1 MARALENWLQSFVDY
16 SSFGEAPKRMY
27 FWVGVSTIAGALRR
41 RVWID
46 QVYFRW
52 YPNFYIILVAPP
64 GIVSKSTT
72 ASIGMSLLRQV
83 PGIRFGPEIVT
94 WQALSKSLAESGEAF
109 DLGGE
114 LHSMSAITIESSE
127 FGNLL
132 NPDDRD
138 MVDLLVTLWDGR
150 QGTLRK
156 VTKMS
161 GTDEIVNP
169 WINIVACTTP
179 SWIAG
184 NFPEYLIGGGFTSRC
199 VFVFADAKERY
210 VAYPRERV
218 PAGMHDR
225 ALELIHD
232 LEHIAVNLCGEYV
245 LTREAIEWGTAWY
258 QNHYENRPEGLDDQR
273 FGGYIA
279 RKQTHIHKL
288 AIVLAAAQRDSLD
301 ITAEDLALANTMVTD
316 LERDMPK
323 VFARLGQNEAS
334 AHMERFVALVRRRGK
349 IPYEEAFRF
358 AHTYFPDARDF
369 EGMLATILRANLV
382 RLVQTNGKAWL
393 EAVDEQPVID
403 TNNPPVNPLELR
415 Q

>member
-1 MARALENWLQSFVDY
+1 
-16 SSFGEAPKRMY
+16 MY
-27 FWVGVSTIAGALRR
+27 FWVGVSTLAGALRR

-83 PGIRFGPEIVT
+83 PGVKFGPEIVT
-94 WQALSKSLAESGEAF
+94 WQALAKSLAESGEAF
-109 DLGGE
+109 E
-114 LHSMSAITIESSE
+114 LDGVFHAMSAITIESSE

-138 MVDLLVTLWDGR
+138 MIDLLVTLWDGR
-150 QGTLRK
+150 QGTMRK
-156 VTKMS
+156 VTKLA

-199 VFVFADAKERY
+199 VFVFADAKEKY

-218 PAGMHDR
+218 PAGMADR
-225 ALELIHD
+225 AIELVHD
-232 LEHIAVNLCGEYV
+232 LEYVAATMCGEFT
-245 LTREAIEWGTAWY
+245 LTREAITWGTQWY
-258 QNHYENRPEGLDDQR
+258 QDHYENRPDGLDDQR

-288 AIVLAAAQRDSLD
+288 AMVISASQRDTMRIEL
-301 ITAEDLALANTMVTD
+301 EDLVLANTMVTD
-316 LERDMPK
+316 LESDMPK

-334 AHMERFVALVRRRGK
+334 GHMDRLISLIHRRGRMR
-349 IPYEEAFRF
+349 YEEVYRF
-358 AHTYFPDARDF
+358 AQTYFPDARDF
-369 EGMLATILRANLV
+369 EGMLTTALRAQVV
-382 RLVQTNGKAWL
+382 RLVYEGKQAFL
-393 EAVDEQPVID
+393 EPIDSRPNNDEVIR
-403 TNNPPVNPLELR
+403 P
-415 Q
+415 

>member
-1 MARALENWLQSFVDY
+1 MSRSLENWLESFVEY
-16 SSFGEAPKRMY
+16 ASFGEAPRRMY
-27 FWVGVSTIAGALRR
+27 FWVGVSTLAGALRR

-83 PGIRFGPEIVT
+83 PGIKFGPEIVT
-94 WQALSKSLAESGEAF
+94 WQALAKSLAESGEAF
-109 DLGGE
+109 EWNGE
-114 LHSMSAITIESSE
+114 FLSMSAITIESSE

-132 NPDDRD
+132 NPDDRE

-156 VTKMS
+156 VTKLS

-179 SWIAG
+179 AWISG

-199 VFVFADAKERY
+199 VFVFAEEKEKY
-210 VAYPRERV
+210 VAYPREKV
-218 PAGMHDR
+218 PAGMYER
-225 ALELIHD
+225 GMALIHD
-232 LEHIAVNLCGEYV
+232 LEHIAVELVGEYT
-245 LTREAIEWGTAWY
+245 LSREAVAWGTEWY
-258 QNHYENRPEGLDDQR
+258 ERHYRERPDGLDDQR

-288 AIVLAAAQRDSLD
+288 AMVLAAAHSDTLRVEVS
-301 ITAEDLALANTMVTD
+301 DLVLANTMVTD
-316 LERDMPK
+316 LEQDMPK
-323 VFARLGQNEAS
+323 VFSRLGQSQDS
-334 AHMERFVALVRRRGK
+334 AHMERLVGMIRRRGRV
-349 IPYEEAFRF
+349 PYEEVYRF
-358 AHTYFPDARDF
+358 AYTYFPNARDF
-369 EGMLATILRANLV
+369 EGMLATILRGNLV
-382 RLVQTNGKAWL
+382 RLVQTNGTAWL
-393 EAVDEQPVID
+393 EAVDTPAGIPAD
-403 TNNPPVNPLELR
+403 SRPALPPSL
-415 Q
+415 